1 MCISRVTHL
10 NESCHKLSVVQF
22 NASHVNIFAA
32 GGARHTQ
39 SATTRISKSIINT
52 HFRLS
57 HLSGFCVR
65 FFICVCVSTSSRFL
79 FICVCVSNSSAF
91 LFICVCVS
99 TSSRF
104 LSASRI
110 FFCFW
115 CLRVFTVFLV
125 SPDFLVLF
133 ASGFFVVVYWSPQVP
148 FYLYGLS
155 TPRLS
160 KCWVGLWVIN
170 SEIIEF
176 VSRVQLNF

>member
-1 MCISRVTHL
+1 MCISRVTQV
-10 NESCHKLSVVQF
+10 NESCNKLSVVQF

-65 FFICVCVSTSSRFL
+65 FFICVCVS
-79 FICVCVSNSSAF
+79 IP
-91 LFICVCVS
+91 
-99 TSSRF
+99 SRF

-110 FFCFW
+110 FFSFW
-115 CLRVFTVFLV
+115 CLRVFTDFLV

-176 VSRVQLNF
+176 VSRVQLNC